1 MKTTQHNI
9 PLDFEQKGA
18 GPAILFIHDSPDNRA
33 IADPRFT
40 ALVKAGFRIV
50 LTNLRGLAQ
59 CGEATVDDLT
69 GDAVALLNYLG
80 IGRAVVFGIGRGG
93 CVLLDLLEKHPERIA
108 ASSLV
113 IPPAMAVSLQQ
124 RFAGRNGLLET
135 LRTESAA
142 PLLRELFSAV
152 PTPGATTPSLTELPA
167 LRTWID
173 QIAKWPQHPGK
184 SGLALLFDL
193 QLPLLL
199 IDTPTSPAGR
209 RWRQRLGGRLRTFN
223 GSLLSLLDLLV
234 PGESEEFDEEV
245 FGESH

>member
-9 PLDFEQKGA
+9 TLDFEQKGA
-18 GPAILFIHDSPDNRA
+18 GPAIVFIHDGPDNRT
-33 IADPRFT
+33 ISDTRFA

-59 CGEATVDDLT
+59 SGEDTVDDLT
-69 GDAVALLNYLG
+69 GDAVALFNYLG

-93 CVLLDLLEKHPERIA
+93 CVLLNLLEKHPERIA

-113 IPPAMAVSLQQ
+113 IPSAMATSLQ

-142 PLLRELFSAV
+142 PLLRELFGTD
-152 PTPGATTPSLTELPA
+152 PTPLAATTDLTELPA
-167 LRTWID
+167 LLDWID
-173 QIAKWPQHPGK
+173 QIAKRPRHSGK
-184 SGLALLFDL
+184 SGLSLLADL

-199 IDTPTSPAGR
+199 IDTPTLPAGR
-209 RWRQRLGGRLRTFN
+209 RWRQRLGGRLRAFN
-223 GSLLSLLDLLV
+223 SSLLALLDLLV

-245 FGESH
+245 FGESQ